1 MTLDFLGLIRSAGF
15 WVAARVPSAPPKLE
29 PTFPNIAGFPG
40 SFKLSFST
48 TSFSSTLDSS
58 YTIYPLLIA
67 AACAF
72 AIALISLSTSLCFY
86 EITSIRS
93 FFIIPT
99 SAFNPS
105 CFSLSTSICPQI
117 SFLVFE
123 IVSFTLLAVAAV
135 LPSQEFYEPFSY
147 SAMIMKSR

>member
-1 MTLDFLGLIRSAGF
+1 VTLDFLGLIRSAGF

-48 TSFSSTLDSS
+48 TSSTLDSS

-105 CFSLSTSICPQI
+105 CFSLSTSIYPQI

-135 LPSQEFYEPFSY
+135 LPSQEFYDPFSY
-147 SAMIMKSR
+147 SAIIMKSR